1 MLKIYIKTAWR
12 QMRKYRLHSVLNIV
26 GLGLGMA
33 CCLFIY
39 AFNTYQLNFD
49 QFHKDSDR
57 TFIVVEDLHLEEM
70 EHSKG
75 GSYGMYD
82 VLRKELTQIEK
93 AALYMEE
100 QDFTLKIDD
109 QLVDTESKAGFTS
122 SDYFEIM
129 DFPWLEGNPKELDEP
144 NTIALTQK
152 MAKRFFGKE
161 EAIGKTI
168 QVESKFPMKVVGI
181 IDDRQKNSDFR
192 SEIYFSLA
200 SLPELQGM
208 SKDDDFFTYWG
219 YSNSTNNILLT
230 LRDANDKEKVEKS
243 INKML
248 TEYWYEEASDYYSY
262 KLLPLT
268 AFHFDADYGKGTQR
282 SLLLILSLIAVGIL
296 FMAGVNY
303 TNMISA
309 QLLYRNTEMGV
320 RKVLG
325 SSKKQLFVQF
335 MVESLCTS
343 FLALLFAVVVF
354 VLSIQGANEYL
365 FMEEPIQLLSLWKF
379 SGIAIGLWLF
389 LCLLTSLYP
398 AFFLFKMDIQ
408 KALKNQVSGSWGNGR
423 KSLIVFQNV
432 IALVLITSTIVIVS
446 QVRYLKNTDMGF
458 NRNSVLVLPL
468 KGGIQ
473 SEEEIAHFLRGRSDV
488 TSFTFCD
495 NPPSSKKPWG
505 GTFQFDNRAEW
516 EDWAAR
522 YAIGD
527 SSYVKTFGLQLLA
540 GRNFRDDP
548 KNPEFLVNEKMIRE
562 LGFEDLDEVIGKDL
576 RPGGLNEKH
585 KGKIVGVVKDFNT
598 NVLNE
603 PVSPTIIG
611 INKMRLRNLAVKYT
625 GTPGGLLNK
634 MEEEWKTWYPN
645 KLFEYEFYDKQIANL
660 YQREA
665 LLEKLIWIAAGL
677 AILISSFGFLGLLS
691 IIIVKR
697 TKEIGVRKVLGSS
710 ISGIVRL
717 LSTDFMK
724 WVGLAFLVAVP
735 IAWYGMSKWL
745 EHFVHR
751 ITLQWWM
758 FALAGLLGMTITLIV
773 VSFQSIKAAMA
784 NPVDALRDE

>member
-1 MLKIYIKTAWR
+1 MLRNNIKIAWR
-12 QMRKYRLHSVLNIV
+12 QMRKYRFHSILNIV

-39 AFNTYQLNFD
+39 AFSTYQLSFD
-49 QFHKDSDR
+49 QFHKDADR
-57 TFIVVEDLHLEEM
+57 TFVVVQDLHLEET
-70 EHSKG
+70 EHSTG
-75 GSYGMYD
+75 GSYGMYE
-82 VLRKELTQIEK
+82 VLRQELPQIEK
-93 AALYMEE
+93 VALYMEQ

-109 QLVDTESKAGFTS
+109 RLVETEGKAGFTS

-129 DFPWLEGNPKELDEP
+129 DFPWLEGNPEELDEP
-144 NTIALTQK
+144 NTLALTQK

-161 EAIGKTI
+161 EAVGKTI
-168 QVESKFPMKVVGI
+168 WVESKFPMKVVGI
-181 IDDRQKNSDFR
+181 IDDRQQNSDFR

-208 SKDDDFFTYWG
+208 SKDDDFFTNWG
-219 YSNSTNNILLT
+219 YLNSTNNILLT
-230 LRDANDKEKVEKS
+230 LRDAGDKEKVEKS

-248 TEYWYEEASDYYSY
+248 AKYWYEEASDYYTY
-262 KLLPLT
+262 QLLPLT
-268 AFHFDADYGKGTQR
+268 AFHFDTDYGKGTQR
-282 SLLLILSLIAVGIL
+282 SLLLILSFIAVGIL

-303 TNMISA
+303 TNMVSA
-309 QLLYRNTEMGV
+309 QLLYRSTEMGV

-325 SSKKQLFVQF
+325 SSKKQLFAQF

-343 FLALLFAVVVF
+343 FLALCFAVVVF
-354 VLSIQGANEYL
+354 VLSLNGANQYL
-365 FMEEPIQLLSLWKF
+365 FTEEPIRLLSLWKF
-379 SGIAIGLWLF
+379 LGIAVGLGLS

-398 AFFLFKMDIQ
+398 AFFLFKIDIQ

-432 IALVLITSTIVIVS
+432 IALVLITATIVIVS

-468 KGGIQ
+468 KDGLQ
-473 SEEEIAHFLRGRSDV
+473 SKEEITHFLRARSDV
-488 TSFTFCD
+488 VSFAFCD
-495 NPPSSKKPWG
+495 NPPSSEKAWG
-505 GTFQFDNRAEW
+505 GTFQFDNRPEW
-516 EDWAAR
+516 EEWAAR

-527 SSYVKTFGLQLLA
+527 SSYLKTFGLQLLA

-548 KNPEFLVNEKMIRE
+548 KNPEFLVNEKMVRE
-562 LGFEDLDEVIGKDL
+562 LGFEDPEEVIGKDL
-576 RPGGLNEKH
+576 RSGGLNEEH

-598 NVLNE
+598 NALNE
-603 PVSPTIIG
+603 PVPPTIIG
-611 INKMRLRNLAVKYT
+611 INGMRLRNLAIKYA
-625 GTPGGLLNK
+625 GTPNRLLEE
-634 MEEEWKTWYPN
+634 MEREWKSWYPD
-645 KLFEYEFYDKQIANL
+645 KLFEYEFYDTQIADL

-665 LLEKLIWIAAGL
+665 LLEKLIWIAAGV

-691 IIIVKR
+691 IMIVKR

-717 LSTDFMK
+717 LSTDFMR
-724 WVGLAFLVAVP
+724 WVGLAFIMAVP
-735 IAWYGMSKWL
+735 IAWYAMSKWL

-773 VSFQSIKAAMA
+773 VSFQSVKAAMA